1 MSHCAAAAPPVPQ
14 NKPLPLRTAVSLPPI
29 DPPKN
34 LHREQRYKTN
44 LHISF
49 FFFLVHLLLNIQFLY
64 EIEILALLF
73 MNGRNFNLKDNGV
86 QREASVLRDEV

>member
-1 MSHCAAAAPPVPQ
+1 MSHYAAAAPPVPQ

-34 LHREQRYKTN
+34 LHREQRYKIKPVDK
-44 LHISF
+44 LF
-49 FFFLVHLLLNIQFLY
+49 FILVHLLLNIQFLY
-64 EIEILALLF
+64 EIEILVLF
-73 MNGRNFNLKDNGV
+73 MNGRNFNLKDNGD

>member
-1 MSHCAAAAPPVPQ
+1 MSLRAAAAPPVPQ

-49 FFFLVHLLLNIQFLY
+49 FFFLVHLLLNIQFLS
-64 EIEILALLF
+64 EIEILVLF
-73 MNGRNFNLKDNGV
+73 MNGRNFNLKDNGD
-86 QREASVLRDEV
+86 QHEASVLRDEV